1 MPLNISRSI
10 FVALLSLI
18 CLSAANSPSSAVE
31 CLSTKR
37 ALSVTNATTETIW
50 ISGGGGALR
59 SVCVV
64 SDSETCLA
72 ATSTINPSTGACQCG
87 TDDGT
92 LACPATSLP
101 IGPDTNGGLNCHCTT
116 DAECGSTAKC
126 NTSVNL
132 CYFVLPAAKS
142 PAPFNWKLFPTQTA
156 TFCLAPASVNWNSH
170 LIPSAVWW
178 SGGIFARTG
187 CRPDG
192 TNCATGD
199 CGAQPRSNC
208 AAGVGGQNPATIAE
222 FTLQRKANDFYD
234 ITLINGANLAERMAP
249 IPAPTATPGAISKP
263 YWCKVPGSFVTPYA
277 PRDCNWNFGKYIKHV
292 PYPSTTSTTDYT
304 ALLLHSSKQC
314 FSTSECQTG
323 YTCSGSPGACIK
335 TCASDSDCTGTDQPH
350 CLSGGN
356 GQNYCQ
362 CSAESDCTGHGY
374 CGTQFIPGIGPNQ
387 TYLHQ
392 CGIFAGWWTID
403 DFCANQNNVVGP
415 FDCGASILDGD
426 GSSSTNLA
434 SLAGC
439 TIRGS
444 SSAGNGTSCY
454 NDSTYPTT
462 CCGCATDSS
471 NVLAQYWP
479 AGAASACNGN
489 NNTTWASAIQ
499 PFLVNLKRACPTAY
513 SYPYDD
519 PTSTFQCRSDKPI
532 NRLGYKVIFR
542 DLVRPPK

>member
-1 MPLNISRSI
+1 M
-10 FVALLSLI
+10 
-18 CLSAANSPSSAVE
+18 SAMNSPVSAVE
-31 CLSTKR
+31 CGPARRQLT
-37 ALSVTNATTETIW
+37 VTNATTQTIW
-50 ISGGGGALR
+50 IAGGGGALR

-64 SDSETCLA
+64 SANETCLA
-72 ATSTINPSTGACQCG
+72 AASTIDATTGACQCG
-87 TDDGT
+87 TDAGT
-92 LACPATSLP
+92 LACPATSLAT
-101 IGPDTNGGLNCHCTT
+101 GSGTNGGLNCECTT
-116 DAECGSTAKC
+116 DADCGSTAKC
-126 NTSVNL
+126 NTNKNL

-142 PAPFNWKLFPTQTA
+142 PAPFNWKLFPTKSA
-156 TFCLAPASVNWNSH
+156 TFCVAPASVNSSFGT
-170 LIPSAVWW
+170 IPSAVWW

-192 TNCATGD
+192 TSCATGD
-199 CGAQPRSNC
+199 CSAQPHSNC
-208 AAGVGGQNPATIAE
+208 GAGVGGQNPATIAE
-222 FTLQRKANDFYD
+222 FTLQRQANDFYD

-249 IPAPTATPGAISKP
+249 IPAPVATPGAVSKP
-263 YWCKVPGSFVTPYA
+263 YWCKVPGSFVNPYA
-277 PRDCNWNFGKYIKHV
+277 PRDCNWNFGKYIKQV
-292 PYPSTTSTTDYT
+292 PYPSTTSTTDFT

-335 TCASDSDCTGTDQPH
+335 TCASDSDCAGTDQPH

-362 CSAESDCTGHGY
+362 CNAESDCTGHGY
-374 CGTQFIPGIGPNQ
+374 CGTQFIPGVGPNQ
-387 TYLHQ
+387 TYLQQ
-392 CGIFAGWWTID
+392 CGVFAGWWTID

-479 AGAASACNGN
+479 PGAASACNGN